1 MTVYAKENPVGLDK
15 RLYKLQLKI
24 NEIGWDNIDVYGK
37 FYINERNE
45 IKIAEAYVGNGE
57 YREVLVDDRKTAVF
71 GFLVGDTRSGLN
83 MIKTPVEL
91 VCSVDLSKIGESTD
105 RNDEEAMLQ
114 VLKIMKYN
122 MLLDNEKEIK
132 TGLDN
137 VFSSISTEQ
146 FKFRD
151 MHPYFNF
158 SIGFD
163 IVYKNDI

>member
-15 RLYKLQLKI
+15 KLYKLQLKI

-45 IKIAEAYVGNGE
+45 QNIAEAYVGNGE

-71 GFLVGDTRSGLN
+71 GFFVGETRTGLN

-91 VCSVDLSKIGESTD
+91 VCSVNLSKIGIPTD
-105 RNDEEAMLQ
+105 RNDEEVMLQ
-114 VLKIMKYN
+114 VLKIVKYHT
-122 MLLDNEKEIK
+122 LIDNEREIK
-132 TGLDN
+132 TGLSN
-137 VFSSISTEQ
+137 VFSRISTEQ
-146 FKFRD
+146 FRFRD
-151 MHPYFNF
+151 MQPYFNF

-163 IVYKNDI
+163 IVYKNEI